1 MLGPFRIL
9 ACALG
14 AALLAASSPAAAAD
28 TEVDLELVLAVD
40 ISFSMD
46 LDELDL
52 QRQGYMA
59 ALVSEPVLKAIRTG
73 IHGRIALAYVE
84 WAGTFSRRTV
94 VDWQIV
100 DGPESA
106 ADFAARLGE
115 ASVQRAHRT
124 SIAGALLYAMPM
136 FENNGYEGIRRVIDI
151 SGDGVNNQGPL
162 VVNAR
167 DEVLARGIV
176 INGLPLLLKRQT
188 WGLADIVD
196 LDLYYRDCVIGGP
209 GSFMVPVRERSQFAE
224 AIRTKLILEI
234 AGRAPTARIM
244 KAAATPSVSCT
255 IGEQQWME
263 RFGP

>member
-9 ACALG
+9 ASALV
-14 AALLAASSPAAAAD
+14 AALLALSAPASAAD

-59 ALVSEPVLKAIRTG
+59 AIVSEPVLKAIRTG

-100 DGPESA
+100 DGPETA

-136 FENNGYEGIRRVIDI
+136 FDNNGYAGIRRVIDI

-176 INGLPLLLKRQT
+176 INGLPLMLKRPS
-188 WGLADIVD
+188 WGRMEIEN
-196 LDLYYRDCVIGGP
+196 LDDYYRECVVGGP
-209 GSFMVPVRERSQFAE
+209 GSFVIPVRAKEQFEE
-224 AIRTKLILEI
+224 AIRTKLVLEI
-234 AGRAPTARIM
+234 AAREPPARVFLAQA
-244 KAAATPSVSCT
+244 KPRVSCT
-255 IGEQQWME
+255 IGEQRSREWE
-263 RFGP
+263 P